1 MKVNNG
7 QIESM
12 VEIFKTNVHDILQA
26 EKIIALLN
34 DHFPAFM
41 INFDLH
47 DCDKILRVKGESIP
61 INEIVSLVSANGFE
75 CSLLN

>member
-1 MKVNNG
+1 MDKC
-7 QIESM
+7 ESM

-34 DHFPAFM
+34 NHFPAFM

-61 INEIVSLVSANGFE
+61 VDDIVNLVSANGFE

>member
-1 MKVNNG
+1 
-7 QIESM
+7 M
-12 VEIFKTNVHDILQA
+12 VEIFKTNVNEVLQA
-26 EKIIALLN
+26 EKIISLLN

-61 INEIVSLVSANGFE
+61 IDEIVTLVSANGFH
-75 CSLLN
+75 CSVLN